1 VPSRFNRP
9 FCDGHHIAAAKPT
22 VVLDPGCERWRVNK
36 ISSLI
41 VATALLLAAGIGGW
55 TVLTT
60 SDVAAKA
67 THSDSFSG
75 PTHIGGHFAIPA
87 AY

>member
-1 VPSRFNRP
+1 M
-9 FCDGHHIAAAKPT
+9 H
-22 VVLDPGCERWRVNK
+22 K

-67 THSDSFSG
+67 THSDSISR

>member
-1 VPSRFNRP
+1 M
-9 FCDGHHIAAAKPT
+9 H
-22 VVLDPGCERWRVNK
+22 K

-67 THSDSFSG
+67 T
-75 PTHIGGHFAIPA
+75 
-87 AY
+87 

>member
-1 VPSRFNRP
+1 MR
-9 FCDGHHIAAAKPT
+9 
-22 VVLDPGCERWRVNK
+22 K

-60 SDVAAKA
+60 SNVAAKA
-67 THSDSFSG
+67 THSDSFRG
-75 PTHIGGHFAIPA
+75 PTHTGGHFAITPVF
-87 AY
+87 

>member
-1 VPSRFNRP
+1 M
-9 FCDGHHIAAAKPT
+9 H
-22 VVLDPGCERWRVNK
+22 K

-67 THSDSFSG
+67 TSDSFSG
-75 PTHIGGHFAIPA
+75 PTHIGGHFAIPL